1 MKKGDKKKR
10 ELQQALKELTVE
22 KGYANVT
29 MKDIGER
36 VGLSVGGLYHHYHDV
51 EDIFADLIA
60 SEVYEAFKGIGNF
73 DGLMTVVDAYFEQEK
88 RELLSEEISI
98 NIQML
103 EDYFSHP
110 EQERHT
116 LMKASHDEVVQK
128 LSAILLPVYKDEKA
142 VKKFSEHIF
151 ITLQGL
157 VVLLASGAA
166 TEQKVDCEFDELREF
181 LNKKWMKK
189 LRNYMTIGI
198 SYNLNRMGLKM
209 SILVRRSI
217 CMLLI
222 KSLSEKYNSCLS

>member
-10 ELQQALKELTVE
+10 ELQQALKELSVE

-60 SEVYEAFKGIGNF
+60 SETSEFSEAFEGIGSF

-103 EDYFSHP
+103 EYYFSHP

-142 VKKFSEHIF
+142 VKELSEHIF

-157 VVLLASGAA
+157 VMLSASGAA
-166 TEQKVDCEFDELREF
+166 TEQKVDCEFDELREY
-181 LNKKWMKK
+181 LNKKYEE
-189 LRNYMTIGI
+189 RCN
-198 SYNLNRMGLKM
+198 
-209 SILVRRSI
+209 
-217 CMLLI
+217 
-222 KSLSEKYNSCLS
+222 